1 MLEKCI
7 VNTNSTWYKIIK
19 AKPSYICSLP
29 SEVTAL
35 NVSKIT
41 VIENKRALL
50 QRHFIRTIINK

>member
-35 NVSKIT
+35 MFKKS
-41 VIENKRALL
+41 LL
-50 QRHFIRTIINK
+50 QKIRGITSETLHKNHH